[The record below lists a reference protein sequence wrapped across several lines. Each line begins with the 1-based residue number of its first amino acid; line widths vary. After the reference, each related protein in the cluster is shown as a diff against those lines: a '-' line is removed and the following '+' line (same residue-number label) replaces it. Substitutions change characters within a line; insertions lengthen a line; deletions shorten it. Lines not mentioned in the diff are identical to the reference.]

1 MLQRMEHTGM
11 TVKDLERSVSFYTE
25 VVGFQLLGRLDHPN
39 GSIKM
44 AFIGTEDKNRTKIE
58 LLEGYHDSLP
68 AEGKV
73 HHLVLKA
80 ENVEEETARLKD
92 AGARFIETEITELPN
107 GARYLFVEGPDGN
120 GSNYLKSINLQ
131 KISRGSLDEKII

>member
-25 VVGFQLLGRLDHPN
+25 VVGF
-39 GSIKM
+39 
-44 AFIGTEDKNRTKIE
+44 
-58 LLEGYHDSLP
+58 
-68 AEGKV
+68 
-73 HHLVLKA
+73 
-80 ENVEEETARLKD
+80 
-92 AGARFIETEITELPN
+92 IETESTKLPN
-107 GARYLFVEGPDGN
+107 GARYLFFEGPDGN